1 MISQFVLVTSAVE
14 FVREPEPG
22 QREAEFVRQPAV
34 EFVSEPEPG
43 LSQRGRAERARA
55 RMPLY
60 MCSHTLLYTCVR
72 VFLCCVYIIYNIL
85 YYIYSMSASGSFVK
99 QPEPGMLVKGLPHQ
113 V

>member
-43 LSQRGRAERARA
+43 LSQREAKQRESRESARA
-55 RMPLY
+55 HAAVYVFSYTIIY
-60 MCSHTLLYTCVR
+60 MCACI
-72 VFLCCVYIIYNIL
+72 FMLCI
-85 YYIYSMSASGSFVK
+85 YYI
-99 QPEPGMLVKGLPHQ
+99 
-113 V
+113 